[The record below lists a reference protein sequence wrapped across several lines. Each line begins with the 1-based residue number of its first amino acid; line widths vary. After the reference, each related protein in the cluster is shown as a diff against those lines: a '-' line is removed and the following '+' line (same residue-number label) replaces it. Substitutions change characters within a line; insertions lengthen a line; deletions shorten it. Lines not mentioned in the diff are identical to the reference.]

1 MSIVYGCMLYTLYHY
16 RIEDDEIVML
26 LRSNS
31 TRGKRLKLGMEEY
44 TENYWVSDEVPEER
58 LEELFDWMFE
68 SAQSLEWEE
77 EIRIIKSN

>member
-1 MSIVYGCMLYTLYHY
+1 
-16 RIEDDEIVML
+16 
-26 LRSNS
+26 
-31 TRGKRLKLGMEEY
+31 MEEY